1 MGVLGF
7 SVNQGW
13 IQGRQGEGKMQCHHQ
28 VSEGCARAKKASF
41 SP

>member
-13 IQGRQGEGKMQCHHQ
+13 IQGRQGEGKCSIIIKYLKGVQEQ
-28 VSEGCARAKKASF
+28 KASF
-41 SP
+41 IP